1 MNARLAYLL
10 LAVGAVGMS
19 ASASA
24 QSADPSVVKVPADIE
39 YKGLTGAPQRA
50 VLFGDPTKSEMYVE
64 RLKLPA
70 GMKSQPHWH
79 PDYPRTVAVLSGT
92 FYFGK
97 GEQWDESKL
106 VAYPAGTFYSEPAKS
121 PHFWWAKDG
130 EVILQITAIGPT
142 ATTRVEQKN

>member
-19 ASASA
+19 ASAYA

-64 RLKLPA
+64 PS
-70 GMKSQPHWH
+70 KS
-79 PDYPRTVAVLSGT
+79 RRA
-92 FYFGK
+92 
-97 GEQWDESKL
+97 
-106 VAYPAGTFYSEPAKS
+106 
-121 PHFWWAKDG
+121 
-130 EVILQITAIGPT
+130 
-142 ATTRVEQKN
+142 

>member
-1 MNARLAYLL
+1 MRARLAYLL
-10 LAVGAVGMS
+10 IAVATVGIS
-19 ASASA
+19 ASVYA
-24 QSADPSVVKVPADIE
+24 QIADTSIVKLPADIE
-39 YKGLTGAPQRA
+39 YKGLAGVPQRA
-50 VLFGDPTKSEMYVE
+50 VLFGDPTKAELYVE
-64 RLKLPA
+64 RLKIQA

-79 PDYPRTVAVLSGT
+79 PDYPRTVVVLSGT

-106 VAYPAGTFYSEPAKS
+106 VAYPVGTFYSEPAKA

-142 ATTRVEQKN
+142 ATTRVGDKK